1 MVSQLIFMI
10 INQFLLIPP
19 LTLLKKF
26 SVEDFPGGTVDKN
39 LPTNARDMGSVPEL
53 GRFYLPQS
61 N

>member
-1 MVSQLIFMI
+1 MI